1 MRDTFSEN
9 GQYPWIWSPQTY
21 CVLWVCVFVCIC
33 VSGPLDGHLQDQW
46 FPLGLRISSLFSLL
60 ICWDW
65 LACSCHSLHRSPSTR
80 ACLAGSRTSACH
92 FSPTGEWEGKDRER
106 REGGEWV
113 AETESVLHRN
123 CEFACRRV
131 QIPPNATTTCLMFS
145 WSCKNKT
152 RIYMRELELWSEL
165 NGNAERM
172 WQSYHEKERTR
183 EHQAYIW
190 FNRKWYGIPILG
202 LRNKNAD
209 GKNSTTKSSVMV
221 IIRRPC
227 PEEQA

>member
-1 MRDTFSEN
+1 M
-9 GQYPWIWSPQTY
+9 
-21 CVLWVCVFVCIC
+21 CVCVYLC
-33 VSGPLDGHLQDQW
+33 VRPIRWALTGPVVSIRPADQ
-46 FPLGLRISSLFSLL
+46 LSLFSLL

-92 FSPTGEWEGKDRER
+92 FSPTGEWEGKEGKER
-106 REGGEWV
+106 RGGMGGRDGEFI
-113 AETESVLHRN
+113 ALH
-123 CEFACRRV
+123 CELACRCV
-131 QIPPNATTTCLMFS
+131 QIPPNTTTVCLMFS
-145 WSCKNKT
+145 RSCKNKT

-165 NGNAERM
+165 NGNDERM

-183 EHQAYIW
+183 EHQAYRW
-190 FNRKWYGIPILG
+190 FNQKWYGIPMLG

-209 GKNSTTKSSVMV
+209 GKNSTTKSSAMV

-227 PEEQA
+227 PEEEAWAITM